1 MNPLYQQL
9 LTNSP
14 INGVGN
20 LFQNFLQFRN
30 GFKGNAQEEIQK
42 LLNSGRISQEQYNN
56 AVLMAEQLKGFL
68 K

>member
-9 LTNSP
+9 MANSP
-14 INGVGN
+14 ANGVIN
-20 LFQNFLQFRN
+20 LLQRYTQFRN
-30 GFKGNAQEEIQK
+30 GFRGNAQEEVQK

-56 AVLMAEQLKGFL
+56 ALAQVEQLKQFI